1 MTVTPPCFLERQ
13 SCTRATDTAPM
24 LGDPGA
30 DSRGGTKIL
39 RGKSERVKVYKTSD
53 KTSGLLLLSD
63 RFQSGWL
70 FLRLIGQKNI
80 VLANQRRASSAPLS
94 CLLARV
100 LLSPSIDVLVL
111 SAKRRFV

>member
-1 MTVTPPCFLERQ
+1 MTVTPPFFLERQ

-53 KTSGLLLLSD
+53 KTSGLLLG
-63 RFQSGWL
+63 QVPEWL
-70 FLRLIGQKNI
+70 A
-80 VLANQRRASSAPLS
+80 VLAFDWPEKYCSGQSAKSIFSATFVPSCSGFVIAINRRA
-94 CLLARV
+94 CVVR
-100 LLSPSIDVLVL
+100 
-111 SAKRRFV
+111 